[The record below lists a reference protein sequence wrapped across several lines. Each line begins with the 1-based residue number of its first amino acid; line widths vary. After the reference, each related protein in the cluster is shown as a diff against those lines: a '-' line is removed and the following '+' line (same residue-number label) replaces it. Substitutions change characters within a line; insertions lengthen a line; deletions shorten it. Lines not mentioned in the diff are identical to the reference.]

1 MSCGP
6 SLPSTLGEGNFKT
19 SEEDLVCQ
27 GVSETEMLLLRSCR
41 WPAQVLDEAGSPG
54 SRVSNR
60 AAQEA
65 PSLCG
70 FLERTTCG
78 IESERAICPFE
89 QGYEEHS
96 TKSKQKVR
104 PGTQGGLEA
113 DQRVRQSHTHR
124 ALFCGR
130 RRSWRL

>member
-41 WPAQVLDEAGSPG
+41 WPAQVLDERDPWI
-54 SRVSNR
+54 
-60 AAQEA
+60 
-65 PSLCG
+65 PSDTEPPRRG
-70 FLERTTCG
+70 AIPVRFFGTYDFAW
-78 IESERAICPFE
+78 IESQRAICPFE